1 MGAGFAKITKTDR
14 PFYDSKKEKIGV
26 PPNHIIIFNEKLVHA
41 VTPSKIKTD
50 TYRLFMKYRVTSNP
64 SCPLFPSA
72 EISKIIDEQG
82 VFPLSLEQMPPMY
95 SKIHMVNWRSR
106 VEEFSLNFHPQFL
119 EQKS

>member
-1 MGAGFAKITKTDR
+1 
-14 PFYDSKKEKIGV
+14 
-26 PPNHIIIFNEKLVHA
+26 
-41 VTPSKIKTD
+41 
-50 TYRLFMKYRVTSNP
+50 MKYRVTSNP

-119 EQKS
+119 EQKKLKTETETKPYVMRVMPSLKQTGLELFRPYNDEEKRMLTLIEL